1 MMEDEPMKKTLLLR
15 FFFTLYLGV
24 LMISPSYATNNLKQL
39 FDSLNVELSH
49 KRMFAE
55 QKRQRIEQIKQEL
68 NTPDTTLQHKYDVY
82 TQLYNEY
89 RKFVVDSAIVYA
101 NKSLEVAKAMN
112 KPLLRY
118 RSEFE
123 LSILYAMHGMFW
135 QAEDLLSQ
143 YQSSDLPK
151 EMRELY
157 FYARSRLLNYYM
169 YTSNV
174 SQELLYQSYMDSLF
188 RNYNDTLSYDYR
200 STKAQNE
207 PNPAKRDIELRKL
220 MASLPLGSPEYAIAA
235 NLVASQ
241 ESMSQK
247 IDEQKELYIRSAIAD
262 IRNAIRETQSLYSLS
277 LICYREGDV
286 SSAFRYAQSA
296 FDDAIMAGIQF
307 RMVQVSEFYSTVN
320 EAYQNYEQET
330 RNRLTRI
337 LILLGVISGCLV
349 ISLVFI
355 GQQLRKITRIRKDLS
370 ESNEKLQNLNLALS
384 QANEQLNGNNE
395 ELSRYNTLKEQYI
408 AQFFNICS
416 GYIDKIGDY
425 QRSLYRLAV
434 NKKYEDLVK
443 NLKSTAI
450 IDDELEELYHHFDII
465 FLRLYPNFVEDINGL
480 LREEERIV
488 LKPGVLLN
496 KELRIFALLR
506 LGFTD
511 SEQIANFLHCSVSTI
526 YNYKTKIRNKAKGDK
541 EKFDEQVMRIGVN
554 PA

>member
-1 MMEDEPMKKTLLLR
+1 MEDEPMRKTLLLR
-15 FFFTLYLGV
+15 FFATLFMGV
-24 LMISPSYATNNLKQL
+24 LMISSSYATNNLKQL

-220 MASLPLGSPEYAIAA
+220 MASLPVGSPEYAIAS

-241 ESMSQK
+241 ESMNQK
-247 IDEQKELYIRSAIAD
+247 PNEQKELYIRSAIAD

-296 FDDAIMAGIQF
+296 FDDAITAGIQF

-434 NKKYEDLVK
+434 NKKYDDLIK

-465 FLRLYPNFVEDINGL
+465 FLRLYPNFVEDMNSL
-480 LREEERIV
+480 LREEERII

-526 YNYKTKIRNKAKGDK
+526 YNYKTKMRNKAKGDK
-541 EKFDEQVMRIGVN
+541 DNFDEQVMSIGVS
-554 PA
+554 PS

>member
-1 MMEDEPMKKTLLLR
+1 MEDEPMKKTLLLR
-15 FFFTLYLGV
+15 FFATLFMGV
-24 LMISPSYATNNLKQL
+24 LMTSSSYAANNLKLL
-39 FDSLNVELSH
+39 FDSLNTEISH
-49 KRMFAE
+49 KRLFVE
-55 QKRQRIEQIKQEL
+55 QKRQRINQIQQEL
-68 NTPDTTLQHKYDVY
+68 ISPDTSLQHKYDVY
-82 TQLYNEY
+82 TKLYNEY
-89 RKFVVDSAIVYA
+89 RKFVVDSAITYA
-101 NKSLEVAKAMN
+101 SKSLEMAIAMD

-135 QAEDLLSQ
+135 QAEELLSQ

-169 YTSNV
+169 YTSNRP
-174 SQELLYQSYMDSLF
+174 QELLYQAYMDSLY

-200 STKAQNE
+200 STKAQRE

-220 MASLPLGSPEYAIAA
+220 LASVPVGSPEYAIAA

-241 ESMSQK
+241 ESMNQK

-286 SSAFRYAQSA
+286 SSAFRYAQSS
-296 FDDAIMAGIQF
+296 FEDAITAGIQF
-307 RMVQVSEFYSTVN
+307 RVNQVSEFYSTVN
-320 EAYQNYEQET
+320 EAYQIYEQQVRE
-330 RNRLTRI
+330 RLQFI
-337 LILLGVISGCLV
+337 LILLGIISVCLI
-349 ISLVFI
+349 ISVLFI
-355 GQQLRKITRIRKDLS
+355 VQQLRKIMRIRKDLS
-370 ESNEKLQNLNLALS
+370 ESNEKLQKLNLALS
-384 QANEQLNGNNE
+384 QANEQLNNNNE
-395 ELSRYNTLKEQYI
+395 ELSRFNTLKEQYI

-425 QRSLYRLAV
+425 QKSLYRLAM
-434 NKKYEDLVK
+434 NKKQDELVK
-443 NLKSTAI
+443 KLKSTAI
-450 IDDELEELYHHFDII
+450 IDDELKELYHHFDTI
-465 FLRLYPNFVEDINGL
+465 FLRLYPTFVDDMNVL
-480 LREEERIV
+480 LREEERMT

-526 YNYKTKIRNKAKGDK
+526 YNYKTKMRNKAKDGIDNL
-541 EKFDEQVMRIGVN
+541 DEQVMKIGSTQT
-554 PA
+554 

>member
-1 MMEDEPMKKTLLLR
+1 MEDELMKKTLLLR
-15 FFFTLYLGV
+15 FFATLFLWV
-24 LMISPSYATNNLKQL
+24 LMISSSYATNNLKQL

-68 NTPDTTLQHKYDVY
+68 NTPDTTLQHKYDIY

-101 NKSLEVAKAMN
+101 NKSLEVANVMN

-174 SQELLYQSYMDSLF
+174 SQELLYQSYMDSLY

-220 MASLPLGSPEYAIAA
+220 MASVPVGSPEYAIAS

-241 ESMSQK
+241 ESMNQK
-247 IDEQKELYIRSAIAD
+247 PNEQKELYIRSAIAD

-296 FDDAIMAGIQF
+296 FDDAITAGIQF

-434 NKKYEDLVK
+434 NKKYEDLIK

-465 FLRLYPNFVEDINGL
+465 FLRLYPNFVEDMNGL

-541 EKFDEQVMRIGVN
+541 EKFDEQVMSIGIS
-554 PA
+554 PS